1 MNSASDVYI
10 SGTSSDPAIRAS
22 AALRDNADQLLLA
35 YQGKAALVTDLRL
48 DGITRQ
54 QAHTNLVEFAS
65 GQVRPYLAA
74 TDRVLYATAAGAPT
88 TRLLI
93 RALRRLRDAAH
104 QHLAELAAADNPDLA
119 IAPARSLSAVLAT
132 VIDLDRNTLL
142 PALAELPGADLPGLA
157 EDLHTLLSG
166 NDLATPDVLD
176 VRPIPHGQRHPR
188 IFRRYAR
195 LSPGE
200 SFVLVNN
207 HDPKPL
213 RREFSATHP
222 DEFTWEYLESGPE
235 LWRIRI
241 GRSAPPARNAG
252 NAGIS
257 QATQPTLV
265 TVPA

>member
-10 SGTSSDPAIRAS
+10 SGTSSDPAVRAS
-22 AALRDNADQLLLA
+22 TALRDDADQLLLA
-35 YQGKAALVTDLRL
+35 YQAKAALVTELRL
-48 DGITRQ
+48 DGVTRQ
-54 QAHTNLVEFAS
+54 EAHTNLVEFVS
-65 GQVRPYLAA
+65 SQLRPYLAA
-74 TDRVLYATAAGAPT
+74 TDRILYATAAGAPT

-93 RALRRLRDAAH
+93 RALRRLHDAAQ
-104 QHLAELAAADNPDLA
+104 QHLAELAAADNPDQA
-119 IAPARSLSAVLAT
+119 IAPARTLGAVLAT
-132 VIDLDRNTLL
+132 VIDLDRTTLL

-157 EDLHTLLSG
+157 EDLRTLLSG
-166 NDLATPDVLD
+166 NELAAPDVLD

-195 LSPGE
+195 LGPGE

-222 DEFTWEYLESGPE
+222 DEFTWEYLKSGPE
-235 LWRIRI
+235 LWRIRV
-241 GRSAPPARNAG
+241 GRPAPHARNAG
-252 NAGIS
+252 IP

-265 TVPA
+265 TTNA

>member
-1 MNSASDVYI
+1 MNSATDVHI
-10 SGTSSDPAIRAS
+10 SGTNSDPAIRAS
-22 AALRDNADQLLLA
+22 AALRDDAEQLLRT

-54 QAHTNLVEFAS
+54 EAHTNLVAFTS
-65 GQVRPYLAA
+65 SRLRPYLAA

-132 VIDLDRNTLL
+132 VIDLDRTTLL

-166 NDLATPDVLD
+166 NDLTTPDVLD

-195 LSPGE
+195 LSHGE

-222 DEFTWEYLESGPE
+222 DEFTWEYLESGPA

-241 GRSAPPARNAG
+241 GRSAPRARD
-252 NAGIS
+252 AGIP
-257 QATQPTLV
+257 QATRATLV

>member
-10 SGTSSDPAIRAS
+10 SGTNTDPAVRAS
-22 AALRDNADQLLLA
+22 SALRDDADQLLMA
-35 YQGKAALVTDLRL
+35 YQAKAALVTDLRL
-48 DGITRQ
+48 DGIARQ
-54 QAHTNLVEFAS
+54 EAHTNLVEFAAS
-65 GQVRPYLAA
+65 QLRPYLAA
-74 TDRVLYATAAGAPT
+74 TDRILYATAAGAPT
-88 TRLLI
+88 TRLLV
-93 RALRRLRDAAH
+93 RALRRLRDATH
-104 QHLAELAAADNPDLA
+104 HHLAELAAADSPDQA
-119 IAPARSLSAVLAT
+119 IAPARTLGAVLAT
-132 VIDLDRNTLL
+132 VMDLDRNTLL

-241 GRSAPPARNAG
+241 GRSATPARNAG
-252 NAGIS
+252 TP
-257 QATQPTLV
+257 QATRPTLV
-265 TVPA
+265 TAPV

>member
-10 SGTSSDPAIRAS
+10 SGTSTDPAVRAS
-22 AALRDNADQLLLA
+22 IALRGDADRLLLA
-35 YQGKAALVTDLRL
+35 YQAKAALVTDLAL
-48 DGITRQ
+48 EGDVRQ
-54 QAHTNLVEFAS
+54 EAHTGLVDFAAS
-65 GQVRPYLAA
+65 RVRPYFAA
-74 TDRVLYATAAGAPT
+74 TDRVLYATAAGAPA

-104 QHLAELAAADNPDLA
+104 QHLAELAAADNADQA
-119 IAPARSLSAVLAT
+119 IAPARALGAVLAA
-132 VIDLDRNTLL
+132 VVDLDRNTLL

-157 EDLHTLLSG
+157 EDLNTLLSG
-166 NDLATPDVLD
+166 DEPATPDVLD

-195 LSPGE
+195 LDPGE

-235 LWRIRI
+235 QWHIRI
-241 GRSAPPARNAG
+241 GRSPMPA
-252 NAGIS
+252 S
-257 QATQPTLV
+257 T
-265 TVPA
+265 PA